1 MLFSKNDLYEDTTVQ
16 NDTEKGETYE
26 CCCEQAKFQ
35 KMKDRVR
42 TNEFVIN
49 VVHKFR
55 QVQSSH
61 TPCNMQCPEK
71 DRHRC
76 IGDGRSFNKHT
87 KEPLYRFSDV
97 LHTNLPIVVLAI
109 WVLSNSMMKIG
120 KCMVLLSRR
129 SVGLVDTNRLLRRSI
144 GLAGTNHLASCSVP
158 VAWSDIVDFDSSERP
173 VLWCVCS
180 SMHVN

>member
-1 MLFSKNDLYEDTTVQ
+1 
-16 NDTEKGETYE
+16 
-26 CCCEQAKFQ
+26 
-35 KMKDRVR
+35 MKDRVR
-42 TNEFVIN
+42 TNEFMVD
-49 VVHKFR
+49 VVHKFK

-71 DRHRC
+71 DKHRC
-76 IGDGRSFNKHT
+76 IGDGHIFNKQT

-97 LHTNLPIVVLAI
+97 LHTNLPIVVHAI
-109 WVLSNSMMKIG
+109 LVLSNSMMKIG

-129 SVGLVDTNRLLRRSI
+129 SVGLVDTSHLLRRSV
-144 GLAGTNHLASCSVP
+144 GPAGSNHLASCSVP
-158 VAWSDIVDFDSSERP
+158 VAWSDIVDFDIVELL